1 MEICIIECGYEF
13 FDCYVNRR
21 FINRNCPQNVNVTLH
36 LVDCDHTGNPAWA
49 QNDAMMHAY
58 MDNIAYY
65 YRVSTSSTFL
75 LLRNKEMLSSGSGEI
90 PFFGNFS

>member
-1 MEICIIECGYEF
+1 MSI
-13 FDCYVNRR
+13 NRR

-65 YRVSTSSTFL
+65 YRVGISS
-75 LLRNKEMLSSGSGEI
+75 KLSIYYSKSDVLVLMKYHSLYI
-90 PFFGNFS
+90 